1 MQWSIFNLK
10 VILILSCIMMKN
22 GQTNLLWKS
31 SGIHTTR
38 FLKFVWPV
46 FFIMH
51 GRVKWSEKSTLHST
65 CYFWILPNFQFYNE
79 AYQWIFYKKGYCEK
93 FSMILESTCNGV
105 FLGWKWQQL
114 KLVTYFKKWFHLNCL
129 VLNIEKVL
137 QASIC
142 WSFFEPYFSRKSMF
156 HESVFL
162 LSEIFG
168 NIFCETEN
176 IKLQKARQLT
186 IQTFIYCLDYLIY
199 LIARKAFC
207 KIMQYKGIW
216 YVLY

>member
-1 MQWSIFNLK
+1 
-10 VILILSCIMMKN
+10 
-22 GQTNLLWKS
+22 
-31 SGIHTTR
+31 
-38 FLKFVWPV
+38 
-46 FFIMH
+46 
-51 GRVKWSEKSTLHST
+51 
-65 CYFWILPNFQFYNE
+65 
-79 AYQWIFYKKGYCEK
+79 
-93 FSMILESTCNGV
+93 
-105 FLGWKWQQL
+105 
-114 KLVTYFKKWFHLNCL
+114 
-129 VLNIEKVL
+129 
-137 QASIC
+137 
-142 WSFFEPYFSRKSMF
+142 MF

>member
-1 MQWSIFNLK
+1 MNYFQFKSYFNPFVHNDEKWPNKLTLK
-10 VILILSCIMMKN
+10 I
-22 GQTNLLWKS
+22 
-31 SGIHTTR
+31 
-38 FLKFVWPV
+38 
-46 FFIMH
+46 FIMH
-51 GRVKWSEKSTLHST
+51 GRVKWSEKSTLHLT

-93 FSMILESTCNGV
+93 FSMILENTCNGV

-156 HESVFL
+156 HES
-162 LSEIFG
+162 
-168 NIFCETEN
+168 
-176 IKLQKARQLT
+176 
-186 IQTFIYCLDYLIY
+186 Y
-199 LIARKAFC
+199 
-207 KIMQYKGIW
+207 
-216 YVLY
+216 